1 MERGERDLQ
10 MSAEGNSP
18 GENAQEVGWRAVV
31 IAAAKAQAEQEART
45 LWHLSEGEPLPFD
58 QRFEHV
64 TQVTA
69 LALRLG
75 RALKADREIV
85 EAAGWLHDVR
95 KQERKHAL
103 AGAAA
108 ARTILGE
115 TDFPPSKI
123 DAVVDAISKHEGLF
137 RQEGESPLEPLEA
150 AILWDADKLT
160 KLGVQSVLMSLST
173 PHVFGKDMAERWRYV
188 AEFAD
193 KVLGRTVQ
201 SMNTKVARH
210 MAERRYRS
218 TLALLSLWAR
228 EAREAGVDLQGD
240 VDFEISLDY
249 NGLSEK

>member
-1 MERGERDLQ
+1 MTGQGVRNLVNAG
-10 MSAEGNSP
+10 ANNS
-18 GENAQEVGWRAVV
+18 EATWRSIV
-31 IAAAKAQAEQEART
+31 IAAAKAQAEQEARS
-45 LWHLSEGEPLPFD
+45 LWHLGEEEPLPFD
-58 QRFEHV
+58 HRFEHV

-75 RALKADREIV
+75 RALKADLEVV

-95 KQERKHAL
+95 KGEPQHAL

-108 ARTILGE
+108 ARTILNT
-115 TDFPPSKI
+115 TDFPPDKI

-137 RQEGESPLEPLEA
+137 RQKGEPTLEPPEA

-160 KLGVQSVLMSLST
+160 KLGVQSVLSSMST
-173 PHVFGKDMAERWRYV
+173 PYVFGKDMAERWRYV

-193 KVLGRTVQ
+193 QVLGRTVE
-201 SMNTKVARH
+201 SMNTKAARR

-240 VDFEISLDY
+240 TDFEISLDY
-249 NGLSEK
+249 DGLSEE